1 MQAVHL
7 AAKVLIFRI
16 IRYRPKLGLQSVR
29 TSLHAGVLAAGSG
42 QRADRV
48 DSPLTCGPETQE
60 AVTTVYVCSSRR
72 RRRRSRRRRQ
82 PNQQLTPETGAEHSE
97 SDICTVLPT
106 NTLSSYR

>member
-60 AVTTVYVCSSRR
+60 AVTTVYVLNFVHHDDVVVVVVVVVS
-72 RRRRSRRRRQ
+72 
-82 PNQQLTPETGAEHSE
+82 LTS
-97 SDICTVLPT
+97 
-106 NTLSSYR
+106 N